1 MHCMVIAEQNITF
14 KYYFYTE
21 HYKSSYAE
29 SFGWTQQGYELNLDP
44 EQIPLRQVP
53 GVWL

>member
-1 MHCMVIAEQNITF
+1 MVIAEQNITF

-29 SFGWTQQGYELNLDP
+29 SFGWTQGYELNLDP